1 MSCPYSRIF
10 GDPGKGFHE
19 KRIGP
24 YALYD
29 TLGTLAL
36 ALLTSYFF
44 HVGLLPSIVGW
55 FVAGEVLHYI
65 FGAQTAFL
73 TQLGIDARCK
83 D

>member
-24 YALYD
+24 YALND
-29 TLGTLAL
+29 TLGTVFL

-44 HVGLLPSIVGW
+44 GIGILQSIVGW
-55 FVAGEVLHYI
+55 FILGEILHYM
-65 FGAQTAFL
+65 FGTQTAFL
-73 TQLGIDARCK
+73 TQIGIRVQC
-83 D
+83 